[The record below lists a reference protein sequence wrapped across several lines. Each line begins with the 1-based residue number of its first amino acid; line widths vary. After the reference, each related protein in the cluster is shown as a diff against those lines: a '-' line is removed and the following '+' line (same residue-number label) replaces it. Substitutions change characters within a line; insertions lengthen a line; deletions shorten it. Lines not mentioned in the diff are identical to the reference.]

1 MARRLNTP
9 SDDCP
14 AVHEVVDRVGS
25 KWSVFVVALLGDG
38 AKRFTTLKRAIKGIS
53 QRMLTITLRTLERD
67 GVVTR
72 TIHPTIPPRVDYD
85 LTSLGK
91 TLVGP
96 VLALAT
102 WAGEHRAEIS
112 EARGRYDGSHGA
124 AVATGPLPPSPE
136 GPAGREKP
144 ITGVTLLD

>member
-1 MARRLNTP
+1 MARRLSTP
-9 SDDCP
+9 SADGCP

-72 TIHPTIPPRVDYD
+72 TIHPTIPPRVDYA
-85 LTSLGK
+85 LTALGK
-91 TLVGP
+91 TLVAP

-102 WAGEHRAEIS
+102 WAGEHRVEIS
-112 EARGRYDGSHGA
+112 EARGRYDGSHV
-124 AVATGPLPPSPE
+124 AVAGGLPPTP
-136 GPAGREKP
+136 GDPVLEKP
-144 ITGVTLLD
+144 VSGVTLLD

>member
-1 MARRLNTP
+1 
-9 SDDCP
+9 
-14 AVHEVVDRVGS
+14 VVDRVGS

-72 TIHPTIPPRVDYD
+72 TIHPTIPPRVDYA
-85 LTSLGK
+85 LTSLGT
-91 TLVGP
+91 TLVAP

-102 WAGEHRAEIS
+102 WAGEHRVEIS
-112 EARGRYDGSHGA
+112 EARGRYDCCHDT
-124 AVATGPLPPSPE
+124 VASGLPPAPSEPVLD
-136 GPAGREKP
+136 KQVS
-144 ITGVTLLD
+144 GVTLLD